1 MSASGTVAL
10 YGLGNMGFLLAE
22 RLSPRFLL
30 QAADLD
36 KGLVRRAVEELE
48 AEAIHDPAQLTE
60 TDFVVL
66 CLPSPAASRAVLA
79 AIAPHLRKD
88 CVVVETS
95 TVNPGDV
102 LAAQA
107 VLAPFDIALVDA
119 SIMAGVSQMKA
130 GTATLLL
137 GGEPVALSRCEPV
150 LDAIAERRIV
160 FGELGAGA
168 AAKVINNAVAHA
180 VMVVVAE
187 AGSMATAAGVDNEK
201 LVALLA
207 DKEMGL
213 HRPLTHRYAERVMRG
228 DYEGGMPLA
237 AARKDSELAL
247 ALAQSRGVPLFAI
260 QAAHSVYEMAAASGY
275 EREDYAAL
283 AKLWAVWGRPASKQ
297 G

>member
-1 MSASGTVAL
+1 MSARVAL

-22 RLSPRFLL
+22 RLARRFRV
-30 QAADLD
+30 QVADLD
-36 KGLVRRAVEELE
+36 AERVRRAVEALG
-48 AEAIHDPAQLTE
+48 AESVDAPEQLA
-60 TDFVVL
+60 DSAFVVL
-66 CLPSPAASRAVLA
+66 CLPNPTASRAVLTR
-79 AIAPHLRKD
+79 IGSHLRSD
-88 CVVVETS
+88 CVVVETG
-95 TVNPGDV
+95 TVNPDDV

-107 VLAPFDIALVDA
+107 ILAPFEIPLVDA

-130 GTATLLL
+130 GTAMLLL
-137 GGEPVALSRCEPV
+137 GGTPEAIDRCEPV

-160 FGELGAGA
+160 FGGSGAGA
-168 AAKVINNAVAHA
+168 AAKVVNNAVAHA

-187 AGSMATAAGVDNEK
+187 AGSMATAAGVDIEK

-228 DYEGGMPLA
+228 DYEGGMPLS

-247 ALAQSRGVPLFAI
+247 ALAQSCRVPLFAI

-283 AKLWAVWGRPASKQ
+283 AKLWTGWGRPASR
-297 G
+297 